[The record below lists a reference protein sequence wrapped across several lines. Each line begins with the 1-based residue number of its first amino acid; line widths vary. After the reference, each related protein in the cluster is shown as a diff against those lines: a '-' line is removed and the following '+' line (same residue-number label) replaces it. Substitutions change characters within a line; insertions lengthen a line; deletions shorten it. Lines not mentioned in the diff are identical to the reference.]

1 MFAGQLSTQNWACS
15 KGISMVEPQ
24 IVHLRNATL
33 WDEFCSSTWW
43 CAEDGSV
50 RGVLREPGENEENGG
65 CYEGYNLWLNFAQCS
80 RN

>member
-1 MFAGQLSTQNWACS
+1 MFAGQLSTQNWACT

-24 IVHLRNATL
+24 IVHLYNATL

-50 RGVLREPGENEENGG
+50 RGVL
-65 CYEGYNLWLNFAQCS
+65 
-80 RN
+80 